1 MKYLITCMGNSDPIR
16 EQHDSAI
23 LHICR
28 HERPEVIIVIHSE
41 RSKSRHNLLER
52 ALESIPGYH
61 YTLESWATVIPN
73 ETVPLFDKVYD
84 FLNREIQK
92 IKKDKRFTIQDEI
105 ILNITSGTPQMISA
119 LAVINRL
126 EEYGFRAIQVTTPLE
141 DSNTGS
147 ESEKKSIEE
156 LIAENMDATVGQK
169 NRCHE
174 DLGENVRR
182 LILSNNLKK
191 IIQNYD
197 YKAAALL
204 LNEFATFPNRESL
217 LNLLN
222 EAYQTIQLQQLPE
235 RIKKLRCDDSTKRII
250 FFMSI
255 LNMSWKRGD
264 VAEVLIRI
272 KSIVEF
278 AMHTY
283 IDLYANDQRNGRKWN
298 RYIKPKTGDRRFFTD
313 KAVEILEREGSYNSK
328 NYTEWPTLKIIYF
341 ESLKDNK
348 MGGLSRYNEW
358 WKQIDAIND
367 MRNKVAHNLD
377 PISHEDYNATLRLVE
392 LALEATNELILNS
405 FKVNKEW
412 LQHYDSVNESLRSLL
427 P

>member
-1 MKYLITCMGNSDPIR
+1 MKYLITCMGDSDPIR
-16 EQHDSAI
+16 QQSDSAI

-28 HERPEVIIVIHSE
+28 YERPDVIIVIHSE
-41 RSKSRHNLLER
+41 RSQPRHSLLQR
-52 ALESIPGYH
+52 ALDSIPDYH
-61 YTLESWATVIPN
+61 YSLEAWPSIIPN
-73 ETVPLFDKVYD
+73 DKVALFDEVYD
-84 FLNREIQK
+84 FLNNEVRLIQK
-92 IKKDKRFTIQDEI
+92 AKQFTDQDEVL
-105 ILNITSGTPQMISA
+105 LNITSGTPQMISA
-119 LAVINRL
+119 LMVINRL
-126 EEYGFRAIQVTTPLE
+126 EEYSFRAIQVPTPKQ
-141 DSNTGS
+141 DSNNAS
-147 ESEKKSIEE
+147 KSFDEDIDK
-156 LIAENMDATVGQK
+156 LIAENLDASSDRP

-174 DLGENVRR
+174 DRGENVSQ
-182 LILSNNLKK
+182 LILANNLKK

-283 IDLYANDQRNGRKWN
+283 IDLYANEQRNGRKWN

-348 MGGLSRYNEW
+348 MDGLSRYNEW

-412 LQHYDSVNESLRSLL
+412 LQHYDSVNESLLSLL

>member
-61 YTLESWATVIPN
+61 YTLESWPTVIPN

-84 FLNREIQK
+84 FLNREVQK
-92 IKKDKRFTIQDEI
+92 IKKNKRFTIQDEI

-141 DSNTGS
+141 DSNIGS
-147 ESEKKSIEE
+147 ESERKSIEE
-156 LIAENMDATVGQK
+156 LIAENLDATVGQK

-182 LILSNNLKK
+182 LILANNLKK

-204 LNEFATFPNRESL
+204 LEDFPTFPNGDRLLSHLNQAYESIQFQRLPEPLTKLRRKPHVQLAIFGVAL
-217 LNLLN
+217 LNMKW
-222 EAYQTIQLQQLPE
+222 Q
-235 RIKKLRCDDSTKRII
+235 
-250 FFMSI
+250 
-255 LNMSWKRGD
+255 RGEL
-264 VAEVLIRI
+264 AEVLIRS
-272 KSIVEF
+272 KSIVEYV
-278 AMHTY
+278 MLNHLRQSKSSY
-283 IDLYANDQRNGRKWN
+283 IVEYSTKNGVREKFSDEAASYTSN
-298 RYIKPKTGDRRFFTD
+298 RDSDRRDINWKSLQEVFLHVIEEDYDRETFLAYKRWIDQVD
-313 KAVEILEREGSYNSK
+313 KTN
-328 NYTEWPTLKIIYF
+328 N
-341 ESLKDNK
+341 
-348 MGGLSRYNEW
+348 
-358 WKQIDAIND
+358 
-367 MRNKVAHNLD
+367 MRNNVAHKLEAITKDQDFEANR
-377 PISHEDYNATLRLVE
+377 TLIQQ
-392 LALEATNELILNS
+392 ALEATNQLVLKHFNIDEI
-405 FKVNKEW
+405 F
-412 LQHYDSVNESLRSLL
+412 LRYYEGFNQSLL
-427 P
+427 KLLP